1 MTWDP
6 SSPAGRRTLGPPAD
20 SLRGVPVD
28 WARLVQPATTALV
41 ISECQRDVVGD
52 LSRLPALAE
61 AAAGAVQ
68 NIASLAAAARAANV
82 QVVHAT
88 ALTRPD
94 GRGAN
99 SNTRLSAGLKRRLAA
114 AGPPTVS
121 SSEAAAVVPEIGVA
135 DEDIVLTRLHGMSPM
150 HDTGLDPVL
159 RNLGVTTV
167 VAAGVSLNVAIPNL
181 VMDAVNRGFAVCV
194 PRDAVAGTPPDYGE
208 AVLEHTIGYLASV
221 TTTTELVRLW
231 A

>member
-1 MTWDP
+1 VTDRP
-6 SSPAGRRTLGPPAD
+6 GRAASTTGYIIARQIAC
-20 SLRGVPVD
+20 GVPVD
-28 WARLVQPATTALV
+28 WSQLVRPATTALV

-61 AAAGAVQ
+61 AATAAVANVGALAG
-68 NIASLAAAARAANV
+68 AARAAGV

-88 ALTRPD
+88 AVVRPD

-99 SNTRLSAGLKRRLAA
+99 TNTRLSAGLQRRRLAE
-114 AGPPTVS
+114 GPPAVAP
-121 SSEAAAVVPEIGVA
+121 SEAAGVVPEVGVA
-135 DEDIVLTRLHGMSPM
+135 DADIVLTRLHGMSPM
-150 HDTGLDPVL
+150 HDTGLDAVL

-181 VMDAVNRGFAVCV
+181 VMDAVNRGYVVCV
-194 PRDAVAGTPPDYGE
+194 PRDAVAGTPPAYGE
-208 AVLEHTIGYLASV
+208 AMLEHTIGYLAHL
-221 TTTTELVRLW
+221 TTTSKLIRLW